1 MSGYGAPSLVMAPPL
16 NEAKAIHD
24 LTSLLRHIDDKGELK
39 ELLENESQLNDI
51 ISDNEEVCC
60 LLCAYIMYVFVFVSM
75 PKDLRTPITL
85 SENFF
90 HMCKVIDSLY
100 KCKPEVINLILA
112 MDFVII
118 IFKGRTCLR
127 TREKIIFK

>member
-1 MSGYGAPSLVMAPPL
+1 MSGYGPPSLVQAPAL

-60 LLCAYIMYVFVFVSM
+60 LLFAYVMHGFVF
-75 PKDLRTPITL
+75 LRL
-85 SENFF
+85 
-90 HMCKVIDSLY
+90 
-100 KCKPEVINLILA
+100 
-112 MDFVII
+112 
-118 IFKGRTCLR
+118 
-127 TREKIIFK
+127 KI